1 MLRNI
6 RLMTFLM
13 LCGWAATSVPA
24 RAQHFE
30 QIPGSLT
37 QIAAGRSEVWGL
49 NGSEVFRFDA
59 SSKKFNQISGSLV
72 QIAVGGG
79 SLLQRDQVWGVNA
92 AGTVYRFDFSKNA
105 FARMAGSLNQIAVG
119 KGNADS
125 INPDN
130 CHAYEVWGI
139 GPSPNLG
146 GGLFR
151 YNFCSSSF
159 ENIQSPLNNQDVVV
173 QVAVGDSN
181 VWVSDYLNSVFEYI
195 NGAWRN
201 GEVFEQFALGV
212 DEDVW
217 GITPD
222 SPDFPG
228 LPGLV
233 RFSPGTGSFEP
244 ICIAVC
250 STFDSPGPSP
260 VLVATGGE
268 GTWVV
273 YSAPPNLEIARY
285 TNLGS
290 QQPIIQGSVFSL
302 LADTGSVVQVAVGSG
317 AGVWVIT
324 KRITLGRG
332 GGASY
337 QVWAYVRP

>member
-59 SSKKFNQISGSLV
+59 SSKKFNQISGSLA

-92 AGTVYRFDFSKNA
+92 ARTVYRFDFSKNA
-105 FARMAGSLNQIAVG
+105 FARMPGNLNQIAVG
-119 KGNADS
+119 KGNADT

-139 GPSPNLG
+139 GPGPNPG
-146 GGLFR
+146 GNLWR
-151 YNFCSSSF
+151 YNFCTSSF
-159 ENIQSPLNNQDVVV
+159 DNIQNPHSSPVEPVTQI
-173 QVAVGDSN
+173 AVGDSN
-181 VWVSDYLNSVFEYI
+181 VWANDAVWPSEYI
-195 NGAWRN
+195 NGGWYQGDQWGGN
-201 GEVFEQFALGV
+201 LEQVAVGV

-217 GITPD
+217 GIRSDNGGT
-222 SPDFPG
+222 
-228 LPGLV
+228 LV
-233 RFSPGTGSFEP
+233 RFSPGTGTFEQ

-250 STFDSPGPSP
+250 QSGGAPSP

-268 GTWVV
+268 GAWIV
-273 YSAPPNLEIARY
+273 YYEAPNLEIARY

-290 QQPIIQGSVFSL
+290 QQPIVQGSVFSW
-302 LADTGSVVQVAVGSG
+302 LAGTGSVVQVAVGSG

-324 KRITLGRG
+324 KRISLGRG